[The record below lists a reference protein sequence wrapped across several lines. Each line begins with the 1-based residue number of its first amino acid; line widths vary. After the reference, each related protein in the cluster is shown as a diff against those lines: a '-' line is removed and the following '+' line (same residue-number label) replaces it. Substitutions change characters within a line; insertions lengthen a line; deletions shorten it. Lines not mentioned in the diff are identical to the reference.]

1 MQPGQLV
8 RLIGSPGE
16 IGTLTDQRRERN
28 GRVYVTV
35 GFPGGKRI
43 LPMDQLELLKAGET
57 PSDQLRNVQ
66 FSRAIDLRRAITHRR
81 LTGRLADVI
90 YSMEATN
97 TDFYPYQFKPV
108 LKLLASATNGLLIA
122 DEVGLG
128 KTIEAGLIWTELRAR
143 FDMRRLLVVCPV
155 ALREKWRFELTS
167 KLGVDAELTNAQ
179 GLYDRLASPE
189 AAQRGFALIAS
200 LQGLRPPKHR
210 PGDREA
216 VGTRAKL
223 AELLDQSQEKDDLVD
238 LMILDEAH
246 HIRNAETANS
256 RLAELLRE
264 VSTYRVFL
272 TATPVHNSNSDLFTL
287 LKLLDPDTFRHTGDL
302 DRILSANEPLVRA
315 REMILRGDAPTGPLL
330 DLLDHAGGHP
340 LLARNRQIASIRSAL
355 TEHEGPTLT
364 DPEVR
369 SRLAYRIDSVNL
381 LSNTLT
387 RTRKRDVHEMRVV
400 RDPTPEFIEMHPVE
414 AEFYAAAS
422 DVIRDYAALRD
433 ASEGFLLAM
442 PQRQLSSCM
451 AAALRTWT
459 GRRVA
464 LDRLDLDDDDTEQDD
479 VETTDGAAVAPASG
493 PLVEELR
500 KNAPDLGSVAELARH
515 DSKYGRLVERL
526 RHALADDPRAKI
538 VVFSGF
544 RGTLRYLEE
553 RLFRDG
559 ISSVVLMGSGRTKH
573 ERIDKSEVIEVFRAD
588 GGPSVLLTSEVGGE
602 GIDLQFSRFLVNYDL
617 PWNPMRIEQ
626 RIGRLDRLGQKAE
639 KIVIWNLLHQGT
651 IDERIYVRLY
661 EKLDL
666 CRRSLGDF
674 EEVVGTEIR
683 ILTNELLSGRLT
695 TEQQERRID
704 QTAQA
709 LENVRREQ
717 EDLEQ
722 KAHHLSVYGDYVLHR
737 VREAHQLRRW
747 VSSEDVRSYVIDC
760 LRHRFSGC
768 EFRADE
774 SNPLLYDIS
783 LSDAA
788 KVALEEFLRAK
799 RLPRTRLQDNR
810 PEPIRCRFDHRVGR
824 EAGSSVEVISQF
836 HPVVRFV
843 SHMLRDGQEELRPA
857 VAVRLPAGRLEVPAG
872 VYVVAASYWTLTGL
886 RTTEKLEF
894 AGVCL
899 ASPGRTGPVDV
910 LDEVAERLLYTAVE
924 CGEDWPGVSADA
936 SFASAFEAAENCF
949 GRLSDRFEAYRRETE
964 AENADRA
971 DIQERSLRQHR
982 AEQRMRLE
990 GTLADQVRAGMS
1002 IQRATQGRI
1011 EALDRRL
1018 TQDLLKIE
1026 QRRRIEAK
1034 DEEVLVAIIHVG
1046 NSHA

>member
-16 IGTLTDQRRERN
+16 IGTFIGGHKQR
-28 GRVYVTV
+28 GDRVYVTV
-35 GFPGGKRI
+35 GFPGGKRTVPI
-43 LPMDQLELLKAGET
+43 DQVELIKAGET
-57 PSDQLRNVQ
+57 PSDQLRSGQ
-66 FSRAIDLRRAITHRR
+66 FSRVLDLRRAITHRR

-143 FDMRRLLVVCPV
+143 FDMRRLLVVCPA
-155 ALREKWRFELTS
+155 ALREKWRFELTT

-179 GLYDRLASPE
+179 GLYDHLASPD
-189 AAQRGFALIAS
+189 AGQRGFALIAS

-210 PGDREA
+210 RGERDP

-223 AELLDQSQEKDDLVD
+223 ANLLEQHQEKDPIVD
-238 LMILDEAH
+238 LLVLDEAH
-246 HIRNAETANS
+246 HIRNSETANS
-256 RLAELLRE
+256 HLAELLRE

-272 TATPVHNSNSDLFTL
+272 TATPVHNSNNDLFTL

-315 REMILRGDAPTGPLL
+315 RERILRGEAQTAELL
-330 DLLDHAGGHP
+330 DLLDSAGNHT
-340 LLARNRQIASIRSAL
+340 LLARNRQIASIRSTIA
-355 TEHEGPTLT
+355 EHPGDTLT
-364 DPEVR
+364 DPELR

-400 RDPTPEFIEMHPVE
+400 RDPTPEFIEMNAVE

-422 DVIRDYAALRD
+422 DVIRDYAALHD

-442 PQRQLSSCM
+442 PQRQLSSSM
-451 AAALRTWT
+451 AAALRAWT
-459 GRRVA
+459 GRRIP
-464 LDRLDLDDDDTEQDD
+464 LDRLHREEPDPDSEEDELDE
-479 VETTDGAAVAPASG
+479 EGASSVARG
-493 PLVEELR
+493 PLAEELR
-500 KNAPDLGSVAELARH
+500 AHARDLGNFVDLARN

-526 RHALADDPRAKI
+526 RHALTEDPRAKI

-544 RGTLRYLEE
+544 RATLRYLEE
-553 RLFRDG
+553 RLFEDG
-559 ISSVVLMGSGRTKH
+559 ISSVVLMGSGRRKH
-573 ERIDKSEVIEVFRAD
+573 ERIDKTEVIETFRAD

-617 PWNPMRIEQ
+617 PWNPMRLEQ
-626 RIGRLDRLGQKAE
+626 RIGRLDRLGQKSE

-674 EEVVGTEIR
+674 EDVVGTEIR

-695 TEQQERRID
+695 SAQQERRID

-709 LENVRREQ
+709 LENIRREQ

-747 VSSEDVRSYVIDC
+747 VSSEDVRSYVVDYM
-760 LRHRFSGC
+760 RHRFPGC
-768 EFRADE
+768 EFQANETD
-774 SNPLLYDIS
+774 PLLYDIS

-788 KVALEEFLRAK
+788 KVSLEEFLRTK

-810 PEPIRCRFDHRVGR
+810 PGTIRCRFDHRVGR

-843 SHMLRDGQEELRPA
+843 SHLLRDGEEELRPA
-857 VAVRLPAGRLEVPAG
+857 VAARLPAETVGCPPG
-872 VYVVAASYWTLTGL
+872 MYVVAASYWTVSGL

-894 AGVCL
+894 AGTCL
-899 ASPGRTGPVDV
+899 AGTEAGD
-910 LDEVAERLLYTAVE
+910 LTDEAAERLLYTSVE
-924 CGEDWPGVSADA
+924 RGEDWPSVQAETDLSL
-936 SFASAFEAAENCF
+936 AFQAAENCF
-949 GRLSDRFEAYRRETE
+949 GRLSERFDAYRRETD

-982 AEQRMRLE
+982 ADQRRRLE
-990 GTLADQVRAGMS
+990 DTLADQLRSGLS
-1002 IQRATQGRI
+1002 IHRATQGRI

-1034 DEEVLVAIIHVG
+1034 DEEVLVAIIQIEAA
-1046 NSHA
+1046 HA